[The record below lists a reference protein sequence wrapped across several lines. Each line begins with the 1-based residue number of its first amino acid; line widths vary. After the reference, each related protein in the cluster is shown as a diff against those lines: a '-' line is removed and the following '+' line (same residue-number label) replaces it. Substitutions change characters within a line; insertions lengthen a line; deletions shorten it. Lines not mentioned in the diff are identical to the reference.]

1 MPPLPRFHSIQAVA
15 VASLVFLGVGSIGSR
30 TVVAQVDDAAVAADS
45 DLELLE
51 RAESGAYQTYSIKF
65 STRAN
70 NSVLTTRKDGVAAEV
85 RIDSTECLALWR
97 ALVKLSLETLDDA
110 KPEQAFPDQSHFTVK
125 YRVGQT
131 TGGFAAYGVDS
142 LADERYRKVVGAI
155 LDVADKYA
163 R

>member
-1 MPPLPRFHSIQAVA
+1 MPPLPRFRFIQAVA
-15 VASLVFLGVGSIGSR
+15 AASLILLGVGSIGSR
-30 TVVAQVDDAAVAADS
+30 TIVAQVDDAAIAADS

-51 RAESGAYQTYSIKF
+51 RADSGAYQTYWIKF
-65 STRAN
+65 STRSH

-85 RIDSTECLALWR
+85 KIDSAECLALWR
-97 ALVKLSLETLDDA
+97 DLLKLSLETLGDA
-110 KPEQAFPDQSHFTVK
+110 KPEKAFPDQSHFTLK

-131 TGGFAAYGVDS
+131 TGGFAAYGVDT